1 MNMKKFVASAIMV
14 GIGATGIGT
23 AMADDST
30 ESVVF
35 LTEGST
41 DLDMVYIAH
50 LSPTAQKEAEK
61 TLKTIEVDG
70 SLSEGSLSGSFGDT
84 LGMGISLAPDVYL
97 EWADEVI
104 DSGKYINDAE
114 ELKELIDKEDFDE
127 AKSKYIYLIQE
138 LTNDNSNST
147 LENRVT
153 INVTDIDDDEFEG
166 QAVMVMNNDD
176 KPKSG
181 GDKKDNKPKPTVASD
196 DNKDEGVVKK
206 VEGKV
211 VDEDEMMDSIKS
223 SGLE

>member
-70 SLSEGSLSGSFGDT
+70 SLSEGSLSDSFGDT
-84 LGMGISLAPDVYL
+84 LGVGISLAPDVYL

-114 ELKELIDKEDFDE
+114 ELKELIDKEDFDK
-127 AKSKYIYLIQE
+127 AKDKYTYLIQE
-138 LTNDNSNST
+138 LTNDNSKST

-153 INVTDIDDDEFEG
+153 INVSDIDDDEFEG

-176 KPKSG
+176 KPNSG
-181 GDKKDNKPKPTVASD
+181 GDKKSSKPKPTVASD
-196 DNKDEGVVKK
+196 DNKDEGVIKK

-211 VDEDEMMDSIKS
+211 VDEDEMMDSITS

>member
-70 SLSEGSLSGSFGDT
+70 SLSEGSLSDSFGDT
-84 LGMGISLAPDVYL
+84 LGVGISLAPDVYL

-114 ELKELIDKEDFDE
+114 ELKELIDKEDFDK
-127 AKSKYIYLIQE
+127 AKDKYTYLIQE
-138 LTNDNSNST
+138 LTNDNSKST

-153 INVTDIDDDEFEG
+153 INVSDIDDDEFEG

-181 GDKKDNKPKPTVASD
+181 GDKKDSKPKPTVASD
-196 DNKDEGVVKK
+196 DNKDEGVIKK

-211 VDEDEMMDSIKS
+211 VDEDEMMDSITS

>member
-61 TLKTIEVDG
+61 TMETLEVDG
-70 SLSEGSLSGSFGDT
+70 NLSEGSLSDSFDDT
-84 LGMGISLAPDVYL
+84 LGVGISLAPDVYL

-114 ELKELIDKEDFDE
+114 ELKELIEKEDFDE
-127 AKSKYIYLIQE
+127 AKSKYTYLIQE

-147 LENRVT
+147 LGNRVT
-153 INVTDIDDDEFEG
+153 INVTDKDDDEFEG
-166 QAVMVMNNDD
+166 QAVMVVNNDD
-176 KPKSG
+176 KSNSG
-181 GDKKDNKPKPTVASD
+181 NDKKDSKPKPTVASS

>member
-70 SLSEGSLSGSFGDT
+70 SLSEGSLSDSFGDT
-84 LGMGISLAPDVYL
+84 LGVGISLAPDVYL

-114 ELKELIDKEDFDE
+114 ELKELIDKEDFDK
-127 AKSKYIYLIQE
+127 AKDKYTYLIQE
-138 LTNDNSNST
+138 LTNDNSKST

-153 INVTDIDDDEFEG
+153 INVSDIDDDEFEG

-176 KPKSG
+176 KPNSG
-181 GDKKDNKPKPTVASD
+181 GDKKDSKPKPTVASD
-196 DNKDEGVVKK
+196 DNKDEGVIKK

-211 VDEDEMMDSIKS
+211 VDEDEMMDSITS

>member
-1 MNMKKFVASAIMV
+1 MNMKKFIASTIMV

-70 SLSEGSLSGSFGDT
+70 SLSEGSLSESFGDT
-84 LGMGISLAPDVYL
+84 LGAGISLAPDVYL

-104 DSGKYINDAE
+104 DSGKYTNDAE
-114 ELKELIDKEDFDE
+114 ALKKFIVKEDFDK
-127 AKSKYIYLIQE
+127 AKDKYTHIIQE
-138 LTNDNSNST
+138 LTNDNSNAT

-153 INVTDIDDDEFEG
+153 INVSDIDDDEFEG

-181 GDKKDNKPKPTVASD
+181 GDKKGSKPNPTMASD
-196 DNKDEGVVKK
+196 DNKDEGVIKK

-223 SGLE
+223 SGLN

>member
-70 SLSEGSLSGSFGDT
+70 SLSEGSLSDSFGDT
-84 LGMGISLAPDVYL
+84 LGVGISLAPDVYL

-114 ELKELIDKEDFDE
+114 ELKELIDKEDFDK
-127 AKSKYIYLIQE
+127 AKDKYTYLIQE
-138 LTNDNSNST
+138 LTNDNSKST

-153 INVTDIDDDEFEG
+153 INVSDIDDDEFEG

-181 GDKKDNKPKPTVASD
+181 GDKKDSKPKPTVQVMTTRMKELSRR
-196 DNKDEGVVKK
+196 
-206 VEGKV
+206 
-211 VDEDEMMDSIKS
+211 
-223 SGLE
+223 